1 MPSLFTLDRPTPQV
15 EHRVRRSRFIART
28 LPTASREEVREIIR
42 RVRASLPEAT
52 HICYAYR
59 LMLSGEDSR
68 YAGATPDR
76 PRYAGATPGKPE
88 EFATDAGEPGG
99 SAGVPMLNVL
109 RQAGL
114 VDVVAWVGRYF
125 GGTKLGIPGL
135 MAAYA
140 QAVRMSLEGLTPV
153 PWMAMA
159 SVRLVLSYQLVDRV
173 KDEVRRV
180 AGVIINEEYSQQVT
194 LGLKVPRHEARG
206 FVNRM
211 KEWGSGNIQ
220 VSSGAIDFGSE
231 RA

>member
-1 MPSLFTLDRPTPQV
+1 MGRLYTLPEPTPQV
-15 EHRVRRSRFIART
+15 EHRARRSRFIART
-28 LPTASREEVREIIR
+28 LPAASREEVREIIR
-42 RVRASLPEAT
+42 QVRESMPEAT

-59 LMLSGEDSR
+59 LMLSGEDSG
-68 YAGATPDR
+68 YAGVTPDR
-76 PRYAGATPGKPE
+76 PE
-88 EFATDAGEPGG
+88 EYATDAGEPGG
-99 SAGVPMLNVL
+99 SAGVPILNVL

-135 MAAYA
+135 MAAYSR
-140 QAVRMSLEGLTPV
+140 AVRMSLEGLTPV
-153 PWMAMA
+153 HWMAMA
-159 SVRLVLSYQLVDRV
+159 CVRLVLPYQLVDRV

-180 AGVIINEEYSQQVT
+180 AGVIINEEYSHQVT

-206 FVNRM
+206 FVNRI
-211 KEWGSGNIQ
+211 KEWGRGNIQ